1 MNGTVRKL
9 SNRLAIVV
17 PLVALVVGA
26 GITYMILAT
35 GATGKIKIEPNGT
48 ISVDLEP
55 NDSFSDVLDKTVTAD
70 QEAANGVLES
80 RGYYQ
85 LTSDRLVTI
94 LSEIDTDTDEG
105 AMIARRLRQMLWN
118 LEGPFRRPE
127 TLSGADGRMVQALDD
142 LDGAIAGA
150 DEASDLLAT
159 LWEQNLDQ
167 RGIFLQRQFPASIK
181 IVERA
186 PIGEPRIYACS
197 GGPLEVGRVIEIF
210 TEIGSAMA
218 PIEHSPA
225 LFSCD
230 DRPISTRQ
238 LLTGKVTIPLGLNE
252 TAFKLAVDPDGSRG
266 NTGVELD
273 GTFVFYPRNL
283 IGGS

>member
-1 MNGTVRKL
+1 MNGAAGKP
-9 SNRLAIVV
+9 SNWMAIVV

-35 GATGKIKIEPNGT
+35 GATGKIKIEPTGA
-48 ISVDLEP
+48 ISVDLDP
-55 NDSFSDVLDKTVTAD
+55 NDSLSDVLDKAITTD
-70 QEAANGVLES
+70 REATDGILES

-85 LTSDRLVTI
+85 LTSDRLVTV
-94 LSEIDTDTDEG
+94 LSEVDTDTDEG
-105 AMIARRLRQMLWN
+105 AMVARRLRQMLWD
-118 LEGPFRRPE
+118 LKGPFRRPE
-127 TLSGADGRMVQALDD
+127 TLSGADRRMMQALDD
-142 LDGAIAGA
+142 LDKAIADA

-159 LWEQNLDQ
+159 LWERNLDQ

-181 IVERA
+181 MVERA

-218 PIEHSPA
+218 AIEHNPA

-238 LLTGKVTIPLGLNE
+238 LLTGKVTVPLGLNE
-252 TAFKLAVDPDGSRG
+252 TAFKMAVDPDGSLG
-266 NTGVELD
+266 ITGVESHA
-273 GTFVFYPRNL
+273 TFVLYPRNL
-283 IGGS
+283 IGGV